1 MSSFLPRRIKEEPL
15 EDEPPDDISHV
26 ASDSEIENDFDAID
40 LQPIDSKFACD
51 WKFPIGCMVWYGAR
65 KSKKSKI
72 FRAKSGTVIGVFLN
86 LEDMQKGYKVK
97 SDTSDDEH
105 HEIALYEDKLV
116 YGMNCPVKV
125 KDPDSNR
132 EVDGVIVCPKLED
145 DQNKVSYVVKFS
157 EGRKVKMEFLV
168 ANERVTYREVDETNS
183 ESIDQKS
190 SGGEEDEKK
199 AVAAKKEPKNAD
211 ASQEHLSASEKEAA
225 ENEEEEMKQPV
236 TIFTAPA
243 ATSNTRTE
251 NTAAVAPNE
260 YAMLAGGAPFTV
272 RPPMK
277 HVERE
282 SGTGL
287 PSERNI
293 ASRWNPP
300 TPKKTFE
307 RKRSYELDVGSST
320 SLEQHTSSSLGLGL
334 EREERPKKK
343 MAKTEADEAKKPGN
357 DVTCTLTIPSWVY
370 NIDGRKKYELFCE

>member
-26 ASDSEIENDFDAID
+26 ASDSEIENDFDCGR
-40 LQPIDSKFACD
+40 LQPIDSEFAND
-51 WKFPIGCMVWYGAR
+51 WKYPIGCMVWYGAR

-86 LEDMQKGYKVK
+86 LEDNMMQKGYKVK

-116 YGMNCPVKV
+116 YGMNCPVTV
-125 KDPDSNR
+125 KDLDSNR

-157 EGRKVKMEFLV
+157 EGRRVKMEFLV
-168 ANERVTYREVDETNS
+168 ANERVSYREVDETNI
-183 ESIDQKS
+183 ESIGQKS
-190 SGGEEDEKK
+190 NGGEEDEKK
-199 AVAAKKEPKNAD
+199 PATAVAAKKESKKAD
-211 ASQEHLSASEKEAA
+211 ALQEQKNASEKEAT
-225 ENEEEEMKQPV
+225 ENKEVEMKQPA
-236 TIFTAPA
+236 TTSTAPA
-243 ATSNTRTE
+243 AKTV
-251 NTAAVAPNE
+251 AAVAPND
-260 YAMLAGGAPFTV
+260 YAMLAGGSPFTV
-272 RPPMK
+272 RPPVK

-293 ASRWNPP
+293 ASRWSPP
-300 TPKKTFE
+300 TPKKTLE

-370 NIDGRKKYELFCE
+370 NIDGQNKYELFCE

>member
-1 MSSFLPRRIKEEPL
+1 MSSFIPRRIKEEPL

-26 ASDSEIENDFDAID
+26 ASDSETENNIID
-40 LQPIDSKFACD
+40 CDRLQPIDSKFAKD
-51 WKFPIGCMVWYGAR
+51 WKYPIGCMVWYGAR

-72 FRAKSGTVIGVFLN
+72 FRAKSGTVVGVFLN
-86 LEDMQKGYKVK
+86 LENMQKVYKVK
-97 SDTSDDEH
+97 SDMASDDDEH

-132 EVDGVIVCPKLED
+132 EVDGIIVCPKLED

-168 ANERVTYREVDETNS
+168 ANERVRYREVDETNNS
-183 ESIDQKS
+183 ELFGQKKS
-190 SGGEEDEKK
+190 SGGEKDEKEE
-199 AVAAKKEPKNAD
+199 ATSVEEGVAPKNAD
-211 ASQEHLSASEKEAA
+211 ALQEQKSA
-225 ENEEEEMKQPV
+225 NEEEEMKQPAAA
-236 TIFTAPA
+236 FTVPA

-251 NTAAVAPNE
+251 NVASVAPNE

-272 RPPMK
+272 RPPVK

-300 TPKKTFE
+300 TPKKTLE
-307 RKRSYELDVGSST
+307 RKRSYELDLGSST
-320 SLEQHTSSSLGLGL
+320 SLEGCTNSSLGL

-343 MAKTEADEAKKPGN
+343 MAKTEADEAEKPGK

-370 NIDGRKKYELFCE
+370 NIDGRKKYALFCK

>member
-15 EDEPPDDISHV
+15 EDEPDDISHV
-26 ASDSEIENDFDAID
+26 ASDSETENNIID
-40 LQPIDSKFACD
+40 CDRLQPIDSKFACD
-51 WKFPIGCMVWYGAR
+51 WKYPIGCMVWYGAR

-72 FRAKSGTVIGVFLN
+72 FRAKSGTVVGVFLN
-86 LEDMQKGYKVK
+86 LGNMQKIYKLK

-132 EVDGVIVCPKLED
+132 EVDGIIVCPKLED

-168 ANERVTYREVDETNS
+168 ANERVSYREVDETNS
-183 ESIDQKS
+183 ESIGQKS
-190 SGGEEDEKK
+190 SGGEEDEKEEAT
-199 AVAAKKEPKNAD
+199 AVEEAAAPKNAD
-211 ASQEHLSASEKEAA
+211 ASQEQKSA
-225 ENEEEEMKQPV
+225 NEEEEMKQPAA
-236 TIFTAPA
+236 TSTAPA
-243 ATSNTRTE
+243 ATSNTRTD
-251 NTAAVAPNE
+251 NVASVAPNE

-272 RPPMK
+272 RPPVK

-287 PSERNI
+287 SSERNI

-300 TPKKTFE
+300 TPKKTLE
-307 RKRSYELDVGSST
+307 RKRSYELDIGSST
-320 SLEQHTSSSLGLGL
+320 SLEGCKNSGLGL

-343 MAKTEADEAKKPGN
+343 IAKTEADEAEKPGK

-370 NIDGRKKYELFCE
+370 NIDGRKKYALFGK